1 MLQNCLVN
9 LGAWFQY
16 RLILIPL
23 LLSRDQWKWVP
34 ACCYVFE
41 ELQMKERKTRRKL
54 LFYSEK
60 LFCFSDKQFDLKQF
74 CATYLKITNIYC
86 MGWYWYM
93 LLLFSCP
100 VMSNCLLPH
109 GLQHARPP
117 CPSLSLKSL
126 PKLMVHCICH
136 AIQPSHPLTPSSS
149 ALSHSQHQGLF
160 QWIGCSHLVTNILEL
175 QHQSFHWVFR
185 TDFL

>member
-1 MLQNCLVN
+1 MCLKS
-9 LGAWFQY
+9 Y
-16 RLILIPL
+16 RWKNGRLRESYCFILK
-23 LLSRDQWKWVP
+23 SF
-34 ACCYVFE
+34 YVF
-41 ELQMKERKTRRKL
+41 LINSLIWNTFVQHTW
-54 LFYSEK
+54 
-60 LFCFSDKQFDLKQF
+60 
-74 CATYLKITNIYC
+74 KITNIYC

-126 PKLMVHCICH
+126 PKLMVRCICH

-175 QHQSFHWVFR
+175 QRQSFHWVFR
-185 TDFL
+185 VDFL